1 MSSAIDRGS
10 LARSLSDSDRERA
23 DLAGSGVIFVICG
36 PGGAGKGSIVQGLL
50 RHDDRLWLSRSWTT
64 RARREGE
71 DPDAYVWVTPEAFR
85 ERAEAGGF
93 LEWAEFLGNL
103 YGTPT
108 PDPPDGMD
116 VLLEIDV
123 QGARQ
128 VKAAYPEAVGVLV
141 RPPSREV
148 QEARL
153 RGRGDPE
160 EKIQQRLLLADRE
173 EWEGAGLAD
182 HEVVNDDLDGVVE
195 EVAGIIDA
203 WRSGAR

>member
-1 MSSAIDRGS
+1 MSSAIDAPA
-10 LARSLSDSDRERA
+10 ARR
-23 DLAGSGVIFVICG
+23 VIFVICG

-50 RHDDRLWLSRSWTT
+50 RRDDRLWLSRSWTT
-64 RARREGE
+64 RVRRDGE
-71 DPDAYVWVTPEAFR
+71 DPGAYVWVTPEAFR
-85 ERAEAGGF
+85 ARADAGGF

-108 PDPPDGMD
+108 PEPPEGMD

-128 VKAAYPEAVGVLV
+128 VKAAYPEAVCVLV
-141 RPPSREV
+141 RPPSRDV

-160 EKIQQRLLLADRE
+160 EQIQQRLLLAARE
-173 EWEGAGLAD
+173 EVEAADLAD

-195 EVAGIIDA
+195 EVAGIIEA